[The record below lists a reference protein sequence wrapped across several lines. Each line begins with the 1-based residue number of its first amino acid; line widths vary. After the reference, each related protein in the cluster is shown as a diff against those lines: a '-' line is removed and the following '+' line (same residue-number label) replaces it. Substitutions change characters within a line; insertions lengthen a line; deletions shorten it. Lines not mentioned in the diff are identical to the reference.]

1 MNRRNNH
8 SLEIIIQDLTSGFD
22 LDSLFMVYILSPSLN
37 YKKKLNQALNAKNF
51 VVKTLKHSPNHWKWR
66 EMSSNQ

>member
-1 MNRRNNH
+1 MNRR
-8 SLEIIIQDLTSGFD
+8 SLALEIIIQDLTSGFD

-51 VVKTLKHSPNHWKWR
+51 VVKTLEHSPNHWKWR